1 MNFAG
6 LEIKNVSDDDV
17 NAVTWGVFPA
27 KEIIQPTVVDHASFK
42 FWKDE
47 AFRSWVDKWAS
58 IYEKESES
66 YSFLHKIHDS
76 FFLVNIVHN
85 DFVGGDLNKCIEDF
99 ITNHKELISSIKI

>member
-1 MNFAG
+1 MNFEG

-42 FWKDE
+42 FWKTE
-47 AFRSWVDKWAS
+47 AFRSWTDKWAS
-58 IYEKESES
+58 IYEKDSES
-66 YSFLHKIHDS
+66 FQYLNKVHDS

-85 DFVGGDLNKCIEDF
+85 DFVGGDLNKTIQDF
-99 ITNHKELISSIKI
+99 IEQNKELIESI